1 MPSEELVL
9 PASGALVSLD
19 NPDECAQ
26 ALHDL
31 RDLESRI
38 KEAKAIITDAIV
50 REAERQGTK
59 TLTLADGTTAS
70 IRGGERT
77 LYDAQAIEDGLRAAG
92 APEELIREVVIEHI
106 TYEVSGTRA
115 KRAARAN
122 PAYAAVI
129 EAGATTVDG
138 RPSITLSRPRP

>member
-9 PASGALVSLD
+9 PASGALVNLSD
-19 NPDECAQ
+19 PNECAQ
-26 ALHDL
+26 ALTDL

-59 TLTLADGTTAS
+59 TLQLEIGTAS
-70 IRGGERT
+70 IRAGERT
-77 LYDAQAIEDGLRAAG
+77 LYDAVAIEDGLRAVG
-92 APEELIREVVIEHI
+92 APEELIREIVQEQI
-106 TYEVSGTRA
+106 TYAVSGTRA

-122 PAYAAVI
+122 PTYAAVI
-129 EAGATTVDG
+129 EAATTTVDG
-138 RPSITLSRPRP
+138 RPSVTLSRPQS